1 MFESCYFNQIEYKV
15 RKQGQRVEAML
26 SEMLAMRGK
35 KQDYVEGKFG
45 IKDVGCVCVL
55 RQMVFKFEQV

>member
-1 MFESCYFNQIEYKV
+1 MHPGLSEVCEPFPGSCGRENLESCYFNQIEYKV

-35 KQDYVEGKFG
+35 K
-45 IKDVGCVCVL
+45 
-55 RQMVFKFEQV
+55 